1 MSIGSTPPA
10 RRSGPSR
17 LARLSSLGASVVL
30 GLALGLTPGLP
41 TPAAGAPTLGPAA
54 ATDSGPDGD
63 PRTTITRAYLA
74 AYPDLTPDQAGAAAA
89 LQARIGPLK
98 AALTADPDHFAGGW
112 IDPYHGVVHA
122 AVTSPAAARQAAALA
137 DQFGLPL
144 RTHLVTH
151 SLAELLQ
158 LADQLRAGPV
168 GQAAGDQI
176 GLDLRTNQVVVA
188 VPATAL
194 PQLSRAHLPPAVR
207 LETAAAPAV
216 EPDVCHSRRDCD
228 DSLRA
233 GLVLRRDG
241 ATFCSAGFT
250 ATDSKGYHWLLTAG
264 HCAGLG
270 QTWSTGTTQ
279 QTVIGPMTDAI
290 DSGPV
295 DAGAIRID
303 HTGYVDQVGRIY
315 MHNDPGRW
323 IKVDGAVRSMADI
336 WEGETVCL
344 SARYTD
350 PTAPTNPCG
359 VITAVS
365 DPQVRGMVKVQGY
378 DACNGDS
385 GGGWYLLTGDR
396 QRHAYGLHSRS
407 SSGCN
412 AAEATSW
419 FSPLPSFWTGLT
431 YWLG

>member
-1 MSIGSTPPA
+1 
-10 RRSGPSR
+10 
-17 LARLSSLGASVVL
+17 
-30 GLALGLTPGLP
+30 
-41 TPAAGAPTLGPAA
+41 
-54 ATDSGPDGD
+54 
-63 PRTTITRAYLA
+63 
-74 AYPDLTPDQAGAAAA
+74 
-89 LQARIGPLK
+89 
-98 AALTADPDHFAGGW
+98 
-112 IDPYHGVVHA
+112 
-122 AVTSPAAARQAAALA
+122 
-137 DQFGLPL
+137 
-144 RTHLVTH
+144 
-151 SLAELLQ
+151 
-158 LADQLRAGPV
+158 GPV
-168 GQAAGDQI
+168 EQAAGDQI

-295 DAGAIRID
+295 DAGAID
-303 HTGYVDQVGRIY
+303 LTGYLDRRGRIY
-315 MHNDPGRW
+315 TQNGAGRW
-323 IKVDGAVRSMADI
+323 MKVDGAVRRMADI
-336 WEGETVCL
+336 WDGETLCL
-344 SARYTD
+344 SARYAD
-350 PTAPTNPCG
+350 HTAQTNPRG
-359 VITAVS
+359 VINAVS

-378 DACNGDS
+378 DAC
-385 GGGWYLLTGDR
+385 
-396 QRHAYGLHSRS
+396 
-407 SSGCN
+407 
-412 AAEATSW
+412 
-419 FSPLPSFWTGLT
+419 
-431 YWLG
+431 